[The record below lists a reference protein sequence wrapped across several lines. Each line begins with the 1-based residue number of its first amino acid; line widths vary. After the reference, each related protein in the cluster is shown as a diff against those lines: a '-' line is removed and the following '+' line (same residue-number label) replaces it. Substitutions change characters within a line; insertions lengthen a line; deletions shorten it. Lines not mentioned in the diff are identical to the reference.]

1 MRASPF
7 YGLLLLLA
15 SGSMSAPTTA
25 GFVLDPARPFEF
37 SQVHMGMPVRLVLH
51 AASSEAAR
59 LAAASAFDRIAVLDR
74 MMSDYRDDS
83 ELRRLDARPLEW
95 IPASPELFAVL
106 TRAVE
111 IAQATGGAFDPT
123 VAPLVAL
130 WREAR
135 KAGRLP
141 ERSRLEAARALVGWR
156 DIQFDSSRRAI
167 RLGRP
172 GMRLDLGGIAK
183 GYILQD
189 ALRTLRDHGVPSA
202 LLEAGGDIV
211 VGDAPPGRPGWRID
225 TPSADPAFTDRAAK
239 LSNAALATSGPTAQ
253 FIEIDGVR
261 YSHVVDPRTGLGV
274 TSHVVAR
281 VIAEDAATADALA
294 TALTVVG
301 PEGADTIVR
310 RFLGVRIDLRRE

>member
-1 MRASPF
+1 M
-7 YGLLLLLA
+7 
-15 SGSMSAPTTA
+15 TA
-25 GFVLDPARPFEF
+25 AGTAEFGPDAARPLEF

-51 AASSEAAR
+51 AASPDAAR
-59 LAAASAFDRIAVLDR
+59 LAAGAAFERIAALDR

-95 IPASPELFAVL
+95 IPVSEELFAVL

-111 IAQATGGAFDPT
+111 IAEATGGAFDPT

-130 WREAR
+130 WRDAR
-135 KAGRLP
+135 KSGRLP

-156 DIQFDSSRRAI
+156 DIHFDSSRRAI
-167 RLGRP
+167 RLGRA

-183 GYILQD
+183 GYILQE
-189 ALRTLRDHGVPSA
+189 ALRTLRAHGVDSA

-239 LSNAALATSGPTAQ
+239 LCNAALATSGPTSQ
-253 FIEIDGVR
+253 FVELDGVR

-274 TSHVVAR
+274 TNHVVAR
-281 VIAEDAATADALA
+281 VIAEEGATADALA

-301 PEGADTIVR
+301 PKGAGAILR
-310 RFLGVRIDLRRE
+310 RFPDVRIDLRRE